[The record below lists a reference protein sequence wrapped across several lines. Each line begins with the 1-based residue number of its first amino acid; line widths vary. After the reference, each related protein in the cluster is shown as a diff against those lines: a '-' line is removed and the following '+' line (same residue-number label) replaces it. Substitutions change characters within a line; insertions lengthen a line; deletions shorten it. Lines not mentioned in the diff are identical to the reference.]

1 MIPQELYRQNFFHK
15 SSKSVRIPVNATY
28 DENFNAVCQW
38 LEKIAEFYTLGEISQ
53 KMVDLA
59 GSEENAYSIK
69 WMKKRLKDRHIN
81 M

>member
-28 DENFNAVCQW
+28 NENFNAVCQW
-38 LEKIAEFYTLGEISQ
+38 LEKIAEVYTLGEISQ